1 MSILK
6 KALER
11 GLTPSNVISYL
22 CLQIMRVNG
31 ALWGSLRLRLKA
43 LALGVRVE
51 PGVSAHGPVG
61 LMRWPGSNIHIGAGA
76 SLISSWP
83 PSTPRCACAPL
94 GRGPA

>member
-1 MSILK
+1 MLK

-31 ALWGSLRLRLKA
+31 ALWGTLRLRLKA

-61 LMRWPGSNIHIGAGA
+61 LMRWPGSNIRIGEGA
-76 SLISSWP
+76 SLI
-83 PSTPRCACAPL
+83 
-94 GRGPA
+94 